1 MTGRVS
7 DYVLAIDGGGSG
19 CRLALVGPNDRVE
32 VNAGPANVSTD
43 FSDAIA
49 SLRQGLAK
57 LAAKADLSESA
68 LFAVPSYLGLAG
80 VVGPKDAVR
89 VAHALP
95 LTSARIESDQPAT
108 VEGALGTHDG
118 AVAGLGTGSFFGLRR
133 GSSLRLAGGW
143 GHRIDDRASGYWLG
157 REALRLA
164 LSVYDGLEPAGAA
177 SAAVTSRFSTA
188 HDIVA
193 FSKDASP
200 DEMAAL
206 APILVEA
213 ASKSDPLA
221 SRVLSTGTKHIIVT
235 LSAMGWRRDDP
246 ICAIGGVAAAYASG
260 LSAVAELVDPVGT
273 PLDGAIARAR
283 RFSKGQLN

>member
-19 CRLALVGPNDRVE
+19 CRLALVGPNNRVE

-43 FSDAIA
+43 FSAAIA
-49 SLRQGLAK
+49 SLRKGLTD
-57 LAAKADLSESA
+57 LAAKADLGESA
-68 LFAVPSYLGLAG
+68 LYAVPTYLGLAG

-108 VEGALGTHDG
+108 VEGALGTCDG

-164 LSVYDGLEPAGAA
+164 LSVFDGLEPASAA
-177 SAAVTSRFSTA
+177 SAAVTYRFSTP

-206 APILVEA
+206 APTLIAAAIEGDAAARRIL
-213 ASKSDPLA
+213 KI
-221 SRVLSTGTKHIIVT
+221 GTNHIIAT
-235 LSAMGWRRDDP
+235 LSALGWRRDDP
-246 ICAIGGVAAAYASG
+246 ICAIGGVAAAYAPS
-260 LSAVAELVDPVGT
+260 LSAAAELVDPVGT

-283 RFSKGQLN
+283 RFAKGQLN